1 MKKLKNLAL
10 VLCLMLS
17 VFVLTACG
25 SNTTLV
31 LSTEDGIL
39 TAKPGASI
47 QFSTEIKSKN
57 KDEQSKS
64 VTYSIVSG
72 ETYGTISATGLLTI
86 NSNATPNSKIKVVSQ
101 LGEVKSNEVEI
112 VVASVPVTG
121 ITLTSNKTSVKKSG
135 YVTLTVNTTP
145 ADTTDTFNWVFVE
158 GETNCD
164 GIIATNVANEYKL
177 MVKDTATTGATIKV
191 KAQSGNISSNV
202 ITLNIAADAQE
213 NMYLSFVNEEITLD
227 SKDDNQTQKLEVV
240 LRNGEGQKVTNKTIT
255 FAIEEGSD
263 LIDITPNGY
272 TCNITIKGH
281 GTAKVSASVEG
292 TSIEEVAVVNVKV
305 PPVAINLPKVFTDRM
320 DHKYNVAVSNT
331 GIPFAVSVSGE
342 KVCTQYSVKFYNS
355 NNVEDNTLASY
366 EDNEI
371 TFKKTGL
378 VTVKF
383 TSLSGSKRETQT
395 SYTFDVNDGIN
406 VFTYEELKNTIAN
419 TSNAGKKIN
428 IIALNESDNYNLIPA
443 ICKLDKNNQDITQVR
458 SYGIYTQKSLFI
470 YGNRHGIDISNLS
483 TIPGSTDYNSSSI
496 IDVEPLPGTSVY
508 VDIHDLNLK
517 GNCGINDDIN
527 IRQDG
532 RPQSGIVY
540 RALYIGREGKNV
552 TSATAQK
559 VYANITNV
567 NIEHSFVGMR
577 ISRCVNSMVE
587 NVTVNDI
594 YSNGVES
601 SANTITFK
609 NMTFGLCGAAGIEI
623 TPDESNTAGENLDQ
637 HQRISFAGY
646 IKSQNKNKGDTKYL
660 TAYMGGIV
668 APVIKGNLGSES
680 GYNETQL
687 SNVVD
692 SNESLIFVTFIFNNV
707 SEAKPNYSEVDY
719 SNADD
724 AGIINLEDTS
734 KTEVDTTHQFIR
746 VKILIPEAVAKALG
760 SEALTGQTLGYILVY
775 NHNYIPTK

>member
-101 LGEVKSNEVEI
+101 LGEVRSNEVEI

-121 ITLTSNKTSVKKSG
+121 ITLTSNKTTVKKSG

-191 KAQSGNISSNV
+191 KAQSGNVSSNV

-240 LRNGEGQKVTNKTIT
+240 LRNGEGQKVTNKTIS

-342 KVCTQYSVKFYNS
+342 KVCTQYSVKFYDS

-366 EDNEI
+366 ENNEI

-406 VFTYEELKNTIAN
+406 VFTYEQLKNTIAN

-443 ICKLDKNNQDITQVR
+443 ICKLDKNSQDESEAS
-458 SYGIYTQKSLFI
+458 SYGISTQKSLFI
-470 YGNRHGIDISNLS
+470 YGNRHGIDVSNLKH
-483 TIPGSTDYNSSSI
+483 IAQKENQPI
-496 IDVEPLPGTSVY
+496 IDVNPLPGTSVY

-517 GNCGINDDIN
+517 GNCGINDDIK
-527 IRQDG
+527 ISDEG

-540 RALYIGREGKNV
+540 RALYIGREGSAV

-567 NIEHSFVGMR
+567 NIEHSYVGMR

-668 APVIKGNLGSES
+668 DQIIKGNLSSEG
-680 GYNETQL
+680 GYNPTQL

-707 SEAKPNYSEVDY
+707 NEKKLNYSEVDY

-746 VKILIPEAVAKALG
+746 VKILGPGASGAV
-760 SEALTGQTLGYILVY
+760 GQTLGYILVY

>member
-72 ETYGTISATGLLTI
+72 ETYGTISSTGLLTI

-191 KAQSGNISSNV
+191 KAQSGNVSSNV

-406 VFTYEELKNTIAN
+406 VFTYEQLKNTIAN

-443 ICKLDKNNQDITQVR
+443 ICKLDKNSQDESKAS
-458 SYGIYTQKSLFI
+458 SYGISTQKSLFI
-470 YGNRHGIDISNLS
+470 YGNRHGIDVSNLKY
-483 TIPGSTDYNSSSI
+483 IEQEENQPI
-496 IDVEPLPGTSVY
+496 IDVNPLPGTSVY

-517 GNCGINDDIN
+517 GNCGINDDIT
-527 IRQDG
+527 IDAMSG
-532 RPQSGIVY
+532 RPQSGVIY

-637 HQRISFAGY
+637 HQRVSFAGY
-646 IKSQNKNKGDTKYL
+646 INAQNKNNGDTKYL
-660 TAYMGGIV
+660 SKYLTGKV
-668 APVIKGNLGSES
+668 PEVISSSFSKYNGAQLKNVKGNDPTRQEF
-680 GYNETQL
+680 
-687 SNVVD
+687 
-692 SNESLIFVTFIFNNV
+692 IFVSFMFNNV
-707 SEAKPNYSEVDY
+707 NEGKLNYSEVDY

-724 AGIINLEDTS
+724 AGIINIEDTS
-734 KTEVDTTHQFIR
+734 ETEIDTTHQFIR
-746 VKILIPEAVAKALG
+746 VQVLIPEVVASMLG
-760 SEALTGQTLGYILVY
+760 HPELKDQGFGYILVY

>member
-10 VLCLMLS
+10 VLCFMLS

-25 SNTTLV
+25 SNTTLE

-72 ETYGTISATGLLTI
+72 ETYGTISSTGLLTI

-191 KAQSGNISSNV
+191 KAQSGNVSSNV

-366 EDNEI
+366 ENNEI

-406 VFTYEELKNTIAN
+406 VFTYEQLKNTIAN

-443 ICKLDKNNQDITQVR
+443 ICKLDKNSQDESKAS
-458 SYGIYTQKSLFI
+458 SYGISTQKSLFI
-470 YGNRHGIDISNLS
+470 YGNRHGIDVSNLKY
-483 TIPGSTDYNSSSI
+483 IEQEENQPI
-496 IDVEPLPGTSVY
+496 IDVNPLPGTSVY

-517 GNCGINDDIN
+517 GNCGINDDIT
-527 IRQDG
+527 IDAMSG
-532 RPQSGIVY
+532 RPQSGVIY

-637 HQRISFAGY
+637 QQRVSFAGY
-646 IKSQNKNKGDTKYL
+646 INAQNKNNGDTKYL
-660 TAYMGGIV
+660 SKYLTGKV
-668 APVIKGNLGSES
+668 PEVISSSFSKYNGAQLKNVKGNDPTRQEF
-680 GYNETQL
+680 
-687 SNVVD
+687 
-692 SNESLIFVTFIFNNV
+692 IFVSFMFNNV
-707 SEAKPNYSEVDY
+707 NEGKLNYSEVDY

-724 AGIINLEDTS
+724 AGIINIEDTS
-734 KTEVDTTHQFIR
+734 ETEIDTTHQFIR
-746 VKILIPEAVAKALG
+746 VQVLIPEVVASMLG
-760 SEALTGQTLGYILVY
+760 HPELKDQGFGYILVY

>member
-57 KDEQSKS
+57 KDEQSKT

-191 KAQSGNISSNV
+191 KAQSGNVSSNV

-240 LRNGEGQKVTNKTIT
+240 LRNGEGQKVTNKTIS

-366 EDNEI
+366 ENNEI

-406 VFTYEELKNTIAN
+406 VFTYEQLKNTIAN

-443 ICKLDKNNQDITQVR
+443 ICKLDKNSQDESEAS
-458 SYGIYTQKSLFI
+458 SYGISTQKSLFI
-470 YGNRHGIDISNLS
+470 YGNRHGIDVSNLKH
-483 TIPGSTDYNSSSI
+483 IAQKENQPI
-496 IDVEPLPGTSVY
+496 IDVNPLPGTSVY

-517 GNCGINDDIN
+517 GNCGINDDIT
-527 IRQDG
+527 IDAMSG
-532 RPQSGIVY
+532 RPQSGVIY
-540 RALYIGREGKNV
+540 RALYIGREGFEGDK
-552 TSATAQK
+552 TTTARK

-623 TPDESNTAGENLDQ
+623 TPDESDTAGENLDQ
-637 HQRISFAGY
+637 HQRVSFAGY
-646 IKSQNKNKGDTKYL
+646 INAQNKNNGDTKYL
-660 TAYMGGIV
+660 SKYLTGKV
-668 APVIKGNLGSES
+668 PEVISSSFSKYNGAQLKNVKGNDPTRQEF
-680 GYNETQL
+680 
-687 SNVVD
+687 
-692 SNESLIFVTFIFNNV
+692 IFVSFMFNNV
-707 SEAKPNYSEVDY
+707 NEGKLNYSEVDY

-724 AGIINLEDTS
+724 AGIINIEDTS
-734 KTEVDTTHQFIR
+734 ETEIDTTHQFIR
-746 VKILIPEAVAKALG
+746 VQVLIPEVVASMLG
-760 SEALTGQTLGYILVY
+760 HPELKDQGFGYILVY